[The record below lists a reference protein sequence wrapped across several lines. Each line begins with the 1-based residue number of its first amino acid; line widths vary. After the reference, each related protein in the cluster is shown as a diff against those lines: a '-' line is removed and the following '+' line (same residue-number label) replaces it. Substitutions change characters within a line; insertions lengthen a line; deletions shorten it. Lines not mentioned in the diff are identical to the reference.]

1 LLHEPHNL
9 RAKFLDGT
17 IETGKILHPSP
28 QSCGFLTGEFMDVY
42 DQRIL
47 RSIQEAAD
55 LTHAELAERVHLSP
69 SQCARR
75 LDRLRAA
82 GYIERTVAILN
93 RERLGLDV
101 LAHVLISLQA
111 HEGAQND
118 AFRRFI
124 NDAPE
129 VLESYMQSGD
139 ADLLMKVAVRD
150 LEALAEFID
159 RLIKV
164 SGGLA
169 ALRSYIVLRSIK
181 TSNVYAIG

>member
-1 LLHEPHNL
+1 MLE
-9 RAKFLDGT
+9 KSGV
-17 IETGKILHPSP
+17 EHPTCADSL
-28 QSCGFLTGEFMDVY
+28 QADMDAY

-47 RSIQEAAD
+47 TSIQEAAD

-75 LDRLRAA
+75 LDRLRAG
-82 GYIERTVAILN
+82 GYIERTVAVLN
-93 RERLGLDV
+93 RERLGLSV
-101 LAHVLISLQA
+101 LAHVLISLRA
-111 HEGAQND
+111 HDVAQNE

-124 NDAPE
+124 IEAPE

-139 ADLLMKVAVRD
+139 ADLILKVAVPD
-150 LEALAEFID
+150 LEALADFID
-159 RLIKV
+159 RLIRV

-181 TSNVYAIG
+181 TDGVYPVGGSSVE

>member
-1 LLHEPHNL
+1 
-9 RAKFLDGT
+9 
-17 IETGKILHPSP
+17 
-28 QSCGFLTGEFMDVY
+28 MDAY

-55 LTHAELAERVHLSP
+55 RTHAELAERVHLSP

-111 HEGAQND
+111 HESAQND

-124 NDAPE
+124 DDAPE
-129 VLESYMQSGD
+129 VLECYMQSGD
-139 ADLLMKVAVRD
+139 ADLLLKVAVLD
-150 LEALAEFID
+150 LEALASFID
-159 RLIKV
+159 CLIKV

-169 ALRSYIVLRSIK
+169 GLRSYIVLRPLK
-181 TSNVYAIG
+181 TGNRYPVG